1 MNVEGRVVEG
11 LCGVWGDE
19 VHVHVRER
27 ERKRKRR
34 RRRDCHFEVGG
45 GRQT

>member
-1 MNVEGRVVEG
+1 M
-11 LCGVWGDE
+11 CGVWGDE

-27 ERKRKRR
+27 ERR

-45 GRQT
+45 GR

>member
-27 ERKRKRR
+27 GE
-34 RRRDCHFEVGG
+34 EEEEEEEEGLSL
-45 GRQT
+45 